1 MHQNLE
7 NICSNGMLLLHLK
20 LKNITVFS
28 GWDDNNML
36 EGDPHREFDFLIV
49 SDLSKTII
57 HIEVKHSN
65 QENNKP
71 LKKAIKQVNITC
83 KNNKCR
89 KPLTRYCI
97 HVFNYSWTRKQL
109 ESMNYNGENIP
120 IA

>member
-1 MHQNLE
+1 MLVQNPLFTLFLGLANKCKLFKNAPQKEE
-7 NICSNGMLLLHLK
+7 NVCINGMLQLCLK

-28 GWDDNNML
+28 GWDDNNMI

-71 LKKAIKQVNITC
+71 LKKAIKQVIY
-83 KNNKCR
+83 R
-89 KPLTRYCI
+89 
-97 HVFNYSWTRKQL
+97 
-109 ESMNYNGENIP
+109 
-120 IA
+120 